1 MGTFLNSPER
11 IQWGLS
17 CLLRNWIITAFCKR
31 MTPKYPLTSQKCTF
45 EHAVLLQCLN
55 GVLRTRRRVNAVSS
69 YFQRGKEFL
78 ISPNQQ
84 NHDFF
89 YHKITSI
96 LFLKCY
102 AVRTSANMHSRLFYS
117 FLLLL
122 PLWRQPRCLTLSLS
136 CLHEA

>member
-55 GVLRTRRRVNAVSS
+55 GVLRTRRRVDAVSS

-102 AVRTSANMHSRLFYS
+102 AVRISADTHSRLNDN
-117 FLLLL
+117 FLLLP
-122 PLWRQPRCLTLSLS
+122 PLWRRPRCLTLSLS